1 MKYQTKDEAMQH
13 LSAKPAV
20 AKKQADMID
29 CMYGIGEQVSQN
41 DLDGIDMDCHQ
52 AAMKKA
58 MSY

>member
-1 MKYQTKDEAMQH
+1 MKYQTKTEAMQH
-13 LSAKPAV
+13 LSNEPDV
-20 AKKQADMID
+20 AKKQTEMID
-29 CMYGIGEQVSQN
+29 CMYGIGETVSQN

>member
-1 MKYQTKDEAMQH
+1 MKYSTKIEAMEH
-13 LSAKPAV
+13 VSKNPIV
-20 AKKQADMID
+20 ASKQIDMIE

-41 DLDGIDMDCHQ
+41 ELDGIDLDCHQ